1 MKKIMTAVAA
11 ALFLICGTADAQMT
25 DDQIIEYVQS
35 AAASGKD
42 ENQIAQELVL
52 RGVSRSQL
60 ERLRDRYQGQQSGSA
75 GSSFGSGYTSSGRTL
90 SSSADRDGY
99 IDYGE
104 TGGNRTLSPSTMY
117 MPPYGAQTPYGMYPV
132 ESGQLLD
139 ANGNPV
145 QGANG
150 AYGYGNMTGG
160 AYGNAYPGA
169 GTMYGSYGTQGTGAY
184 GTMMQ
189 GQYGSQEQNFYFDPA
204 TGSYTVVPGMAA
216 SAYGAGREEI
226 FGHNLFSGVNLTFEP
241 NENVATPEDYK
252 LGPGDEVVIEVWG
265 LNEDMST
272 QTVSPEGRIN
282 ISMVGPVYLSGLTIK
297 EAEKKISAALQTK
310 YAGIGGENPGTFV
323 SVSLGNIRTIRVNV
337 MGDDVCSGS
346 IVYCAVNPF
355 TPIDTGVVPYS
366 VAGVMT
372 PVVRSIV
379 APVCGGV
386 MVADTICCN
395 TTPVPAVSSMTIC
408 AHEWLKTMGTVT
420 CELFIS

>member
-60 ERLRDRYQGQQSGSA
+60 ERLRDRYQGQQSGST
-75 GSSFGSGYTSSGRTL
+75 GSSFGSGYASSGRTL

-104 TGGNRTLSPSTMY
+104 SGGNRTLSPSTMY

-150 AYGYGNMTGG
+150 AYGNGALGAYANAYGG
-160 AYGNAYPGA
+160 AYG
-169 GTMYGSYGTQGTGAY
+169 YGSSY

-189 GQYGSQEQNFYFDPA
+189 GR
-204 TGSYTVVPGMAA
+204 M
-216 SAYGAGREEI
+216 
-226 FGHNLFSGVNLTFEP
+226 
-241 NENVATPEDYK
+241 
-252 LGPGDEVVIEVWG
+252 
-265 LNEDMST
+265 
-272 QTVSPEGRIN
+272 
-282 ISMVGPVYLSGLTIK
+282 
-297 EAEKKISAALQTK
+297 
-310 YAGIGGENPGTFV
+310 
-323 SVSLGNIRTIRVNV
+323 
-337 MGDDVCSGS
+337 
-346 IVYCAVNPF
+346 
-355 TPIDTGVVPYS
+355 
-366 VAGVMT
+366 
-372 PVVRSIV
+372 
-379 APVCGGV
+379 
-386 MVADTICCN
+386 
-395 TTPVPAVSSMTIC
+395 
-408 AHEWLKTMGTVT
+408 
-420 CELFIS
+420 